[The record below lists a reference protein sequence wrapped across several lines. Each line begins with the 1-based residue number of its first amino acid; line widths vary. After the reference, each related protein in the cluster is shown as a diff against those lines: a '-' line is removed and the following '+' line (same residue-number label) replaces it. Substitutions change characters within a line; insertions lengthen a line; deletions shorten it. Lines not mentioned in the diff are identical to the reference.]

1 MQSNLPLPD
10 APYSSIRTRDRRTV
24 TQMLVY
30 AAMLELHRP
39 FCGESDL
46 SYRKCMFA
54 AQSIA
59 RLTQYLPSRP
69 GERHIN
75 PIVG

>member
-1 MQSNLPLPD
+1 
-10 APYSSIRTRDRRTV
+10 
-24 TQMLVY
+24 MLVY